1 MWLRNLS
8 AKKES
13 PYKQCFRFKTSV
25 LFFFLFF
32 LKTTCS
38 QIVPIFLIWRVWI
51 SSVRTPQTVNVL
63 VRFSGCVR
71 SREWSV
77 CKSDRDRERERERE
91 RDGGWGEVEEEL
103 CGGMREWRVKA
114 REQAC
119 SVSRWMRNWSWGKSV
134 FFWHTME
141 KRGRG
146 MGGLEIF
153 LHLDLHIWILVFS
166 WLHLH
171 AAFFHSVF
179 SPVKKSYF
187 FGSFFSSSAG
197 GFVCSRQAITPFFS
211 LPALFS
217 PHASL
222 VLDLQASFSPL
233 PWYFGLLSLL
243 PSALDCLFYLL
254 DHTASSSFHFSG
266 PVLSAFSA
274 GCIYPAP
281 RHPPWA
287 SRVRLYFHIPL
298 VIRGLFQMSFS
309 SSCCNVTVFSVGHSA
324 AGSPP
329 CCWAG
334 TWRWCCAL
342 WTWASSAPARWHPP
356 TCHPSR
362 GPLPVA
368 VEPNRAPWSF
378 GKRRW

>member
-8 AKKES
+8 GKKES

-187 FGSFFSSSAG
+187 FGSFFPPVLEDL
-197 GFVCSRQAITPFFS
+197 FVPDRPSLLFS
-211 LPALFS
+211 LSRP
-217 PHASL
+217 
-222 VLDLQASFSPL
+222 
-233 PWYFGLLSLL
+233 YF
-243 PSALDCLFYLL
+243 
-254 DHTASSSFHFSG
+254 
-266 PVLSAFSA
+266 
-274 GCIYPAP
+274 
-281 RHPPWA
+281 
-287 SRVRLYFHIPL
+287 
-298 VIRGLFQMSFS
+298 
-309 SSCCNVTVFSVGHSA
+309 
-324 AGSPP
+324 
-329 CCWAG
+329 
-334 TWRWCCAL
+334 
-342 WTWASSAPARWHPP
+342 PP
-356 TCHPSR
+356 THH
-362 GPLPVA
+362 
-368 VEPNRAPWSF
+368 
-378 GKRRW
+378 